1 MRKYLI
7 ALLAVP
13 VLCVVYASAALGRS
27 RFIRAGVAVGLGAV
41 LALGA
46 ISLARPTPT
55 TASPVSDI
63 VPLTRAAFQMRVGT
77 NFDLLAPATIMF
89 STPMERDSVE
99 SSVSVD
105 PPADIDLL
113 WNDDHTS
120 VSIVP
125 TEHWTPGTYYTITVG
140 AGALAS
146 TGRPMTRPAR
156 AAFLT
161 RDAAA
166 AAIAPTSKV
175 EKRVAIDTSFTV
187 AFDQA
192 VDLSTV
198 AGAIR
203 LDPPATGAL
212 SRSTGQDGVA
222 TYTFDPS
229 RPLAPDTR
237 YRLIV
242 EGVRDAA
249 GLAVEPVTMALRT
262 VAGPEVVRF
271 RPLSG
276 TTEVTRVTPISVRFT
291 QAMDRGSTKRA
302 FSVTADGKRVA
313 GTIRFAEG
321 DTVLVFDPA
330 ATLPYDATVV
340 ATVAAGARSADG
352 VALATSTKGTFTT
365 EAEAVAAH
373 RCGAADVERRHHA
386 HPAGERRR
394 VRRLGQ
400 LGCRRALL
408 PAADELHADR
418 RPRDVGRQLQQ
429 PGRSQRRGAA
439 SSTPASVPGSP
450 GRTRAS
456 WPSTTCARHFSGGNP
471 GDRLRR
477 AGYSNY
483 RWAENLGCRSGN
495 AYSAVL
501 GSHRFFQAER
511 SYNGGHYVNM
521 MNAAYD
527 RVGIGVWV
535 SGGRVRLVIDFY
547 HP

>member
-192 VDLSTV
+192 VDLGTV

-237 YRLIV
+237 YQLIV
-242 EGVRDAA
+242 DGVRDAA

-271 RPLSG
+271 RPLSR

-365 EAEAVAAH
+365 KPKPSPRTAAAPRTSSGATTRIPRGSGGGSVGSGSWGAVERYYLRLMNCTRTGGLVTSGGSCSSPGGRNVAAL
-373 RCGAADVERRHHA
+373 RLD
-386 HPAGERRR
+386 AGISAR
-394 VRRLGQ
+394 V
-400 LGCRRALL
+400 A
-408 PAADELHADR
+408 
-418 RPRDVGRQLQQ
+418 RPY
-429 PGRSQRRGAA
+429 
-439 SSTPASVPGSP
+439 
-450 GRTRAS
+450 
-456 WPSTTCARHFSGGNP
+456 ARKLAVNNMCTHFSGGNP

-477 AGYSNY
+477 AGYSNH

>member
-1 MRKYLI
+1 LRKYLV
-7 ALLAVP
+7 APLAVP
-13 VLCVVYASAALGRS
+13 VLLTIYAAAFLGRS

-46 ISLARPTPT
+46 ISFARPAPT

-77 NFDLLAPATIMF
+77 NFDLLAPATILF
-89 STPMERDSVE
+89 STPMERASVE
-99 SSVSVD
+99 SAVSVS
-105 PPADIDLL
+105 PAADVDLL

-125 TEHWTPGTYYTITVG
+125 TQHWAPGTYYTISVG

-166 AAIAPTSKV
+166 AAVAPTTKV
-175 EKRVAIDTSFTV
+175 EKRVALDSSFTV
-187 AFDQA
+187 AFDQS
-192 VDLSTV
+192 VDLATV
-198 AGAIR
+198 ADAIR

-212 SRSTGQDGVA
+212 SRITGPDGVS

-229 RPLAPDTR
+229 RPLAPDTS

-242 EGVRDAA
+242 DGVRDAA
-249 GLAVEPVTMALRT
+249 GLEVAPVTMALRT
-262 VAGPEVVRF
+262 VAGPDVVRF
-271 RPLSG
+271 RPRTG

-291 QAMDRGSTKRA
+291 QAMDRGSTKTA

-313 GTIRFAEG
+313 GTIQFAEG
-321 DTVLVFDPA
+321 NRVLVFDPS
-330 ATLPYDATVV
+330 ATLPYDATIV
-340 ATVAAGARSADG
+340 ATVAGTARSADG
-352 VALATSTKGTFTT
+352 VALGNAVKGTFTT
-365 EAEAVAAH
+365 KPKPSPRDTTSTPTSRTTPISRGGGGGSVGSGSWGAVERYYLRLMNCTRTGGLVTSGGSCSSPGGRNVAAL
-373 RCGAADVERRHHA
+373 RLD
-386 HPAGERRR
+386 AGISAK
-394 VRRLGQ
+394 VS
-400 LGCRRALL
+400 
-408 PAADELHADR
+408 
-418 RPRDVGRQLQQ
+418 RPY
-429 PGRSQRRGAA
+429 
-439 SSTPASVPGSP
+439 
-450 GRTRAS
+450 
-456 WPSTTCARHFSGGNP
+456 ARKLAVNNMCTHFSGGNP

-477 AGYSNY
+477 AGYASY

-501 GSHRFFQAER
+501 GSHRFFQNER
-511 SYNGGHYVNM
+511 SYNGGHWRNM
-521 MNAAYD
+521 MNPAYD
-527 RVGIGVWV
+527 RAGIGVWV
-535 SGGRVRLVIDFY
+535 SSGRVRLVIDFY